1 MSRVCYSSS
10 NYKELPEKCPWSMV
24 HGKNEITPNFFIKR
38 CQTCGVALIDYKGN
52 LCMFERNGVAT
63 IRTTAAYCLRKFC
76 KSYKKNNKTLTFLAL
91 EKKSTM
97 EQAFEKNFFLSI
109 KLDYMQDFLKF
120 TNKDHE
126 LAQCEHEE
134 CDIGK
139 FIKKLE
145 ENILKEELYYDEGRL
160 HFTVVCFANLPTFNA
175 MFGLHSKG
183 EENLKKIESL
193 IDRPAGILNRK
204 KERSHLINK
213 LILEK
218 QLNQKKSDALV
229 ENLYIKK

>member
-1 MSRVCYSSS
+1 
-10 NYKELPEKCPWSMV
+10 
-24 HGKNEITPNFFIKR
+24 
-38 CQTCGVALIDYKGN
+38 
-52 LCMFERNGVAT
+52 MFERNGVAT

-109 KLDYMQDFLKF
+109 KLDYMQHFLKF

-145 ENILKEELYYDEGRL
+145 ENFLKEELYYDEGRL
-160 HFTVVCFANLPTFNA
+160 HFTVVCLANLPTFNA
-175 MFGLHSKG
+175 MFGLHPKG
-183 EENLKKIESL
+183 EENLKRIEDL

-204 KERSHLINK
+204 KERHLINK

-218 QLNQKKSDALV
+218 QLIQKKSDALV
-229 ENLYIKK
+229 ENLYFKK